1 MARIGLQVMTV
12 REEFTR
18 LGTYEALQQIAE
30 IGFRNLELSQVSMA
44 PDAVAEMER
53 AKGDFG
59 LEFSAI
65 SAPLDA
71 PEGADSLSGT
81 MDKIVSDAM
90 RLGAPFVRIGMMA
103 PEAMRSRDTIVDYAK
118 RADEAAKRLADE
130 GITLCYHNHHV
141 EFARID
147 GQFILDL
154 IRETAPNLRY
164 EIDLH
169 WVHRGG
175 LEPIRFLKQYD
186 GVVDLVHLKDYRIGL
201 LGDEAFEAYDKKDIG
216 AFMQHFLGVV
226 QFAEVGE
233 GNLDF
238 PAMIAA
244 AEEVGA
250 KHLYVEQ
257 DATYGRAPFEAL
269 QLSHDNLVK
278 MGFQDKF

>member
-18 LGTYEALQQIAE
+18 LGTYEALKRIAG
-30 IGFRNLELSQVSMA
+30 IGFRNLELSQVSMS
-44 PDAVAEMER
+44 PDNVAEMER
-53 AKGDFG
+53 ARGDFG

-71 PEGADSLSGT
+71 PEGADSLSGS
-81 MDKIVSDAM
+81 MDKIVSDAK

-103 PEAMRSRDTIVDYAK
+103 PEAMRSRETIVDYSR

-201 LGDEAFEAYDKKDIG
+201 LGDEAFEAYDKKDFG